1 MTTTIPTEDQEQ
13 AAFVEWFRLQFPKI
27 RIFAIPNGGFRHRS
41 TANTMKAT
49 GVVSGVPD
57 LFVPAWNLW
66 IEMKRRKGGK
76 VSPEQKDWLAYLE
89 SHCGHSTLVCYG
101 CEDARNQVLAFRK
114 VAT

>member
-13 AAFVEWFRLQFPKI
+13 AAFVEWFRLQFPKV
-27 RIFAIPNGGFRHRS
+27 RIFSTQNGARTSIRTAI
-41 TANTMKAT
+41 KLKET
-49 GVVSGVPD
+49 GMVKGVPD

>member
-1 MTTTIPTEDQEQ
+1 MTITIPTEDQEQ
-13 AAFVEWFRLQFPKI
+13 AAFVAWFRATWPEV
-27 RIFAIPNGGFRHRS
+27 RIFAIPNGGRRAMKTAS
-41 TANTMKAT
+41 TLKAT
-49 GVVSGVPD
+49 GVLPGVPD

-66 IEMKRRKGGK
+66 IEMKRQKGGK

>member
-1 MTTTIPTEDQEQ
+1 MTLTIPTEDQEQ
-13 AAFVEWFRLQFPKI
+13 EAFVQWFRLQFPKV
-27 RIFAIPNGGFRHRS
+27 RIFSIPSGGVRHWK

-49 GVVSGVPD
+49 GVSRGIPD

-66 IEMKRRKGGK
+66 IEMKRQKGGK